1 MPNMKG
7 GKKYKAGKH
16 TDEKS
21 VLHEIDTEHGQ
32 SIGRVLRHL
41 GDRNVL
47 LYCNDTKERIGH
59 IRGGLTKKKAKID
72 VGDIVLYS
80 NRGDGIG
87 SSNSDNRA
95 DILEKFNHD
104 THRELKNTEG
114 VNPRLFLQ
122 LERVDTVAD
131 KVQDDGVDF
140 EEESDEELSEE
151 EAEQRRKKKQE
162 ESLKRAD
169 ARNTKYNNVEN
180 DNVDA
185 NIDLDNL

>member
-21 VLHEIDTEHGQ
+21 VLHEINAEQGQ
-32 SIGRVLRHL
+32 SVGRVIRLF
-41 GDRNVL
+41 GNRNVL

-59 IRGGLTKKKAKID
+59 IRGGLTKKKAKIE

-80 NRGDGIG
+80 NRGEGLG
-87 SSNSDNRA
+87 SNNSDNRA

-104 THRELKNTEG
+104 THRELKSVGG

-122 LERVDTVAD
+122 LERVDSMVGE
-131 KVQDDGVDF
+131 VQDDGVDF
-140 EEESDEELSEE
+140 ENESDEELPEE
-151 EAEQRRKKKQE
+151 EAEERKKKKQE
-162 ESLKRAD
+162 ETLKRAE
-169 ARNTKYNNVEN
+169 ARNTKYNSVEN
-180 DNVDA
+180 DVDA